1 MASSDHSASSRHSL
15 EKDVEKDIPLPQEH
29 FMPLPQPVTV
39 EELKGGAE
47 ITPEAEIIP
56 EAVEEKWLTG
66 VKLWL
71 VMGPLILV
79 FFLVLL
85 DTTIVSTAIP
95 DITNH
100 FNSLADIGWY
110 SASYQLASA
119 VLQPLAG
126 KTYVY
131 FSNKWTFISFFAVFE
146 LGSLLCGVATSSK
159 MLIVGRAI
167 AGMGTAGLQNGA
179 MTIISACVPL
189 HKRPALLGIC
199 QGFAQLG
206 LVFGP
211 LIGGALT
218 QYTTGRW
225 SVDRSPTQY
234 NCSADQFRCFYI
246 NLPIGGVAGALLV
259 LTRGVPDAH
268 SKPPAME
275 VFRDLHHKLDLIG
288 FVLLSPAII
297 MALLAL
303 QWGGNVYAW
312 DSATIIGLFCGA
324 AGNLL
329 VWAAWN
335 WWKKDDAL
343 IPVSMV
349 RRTQVWSGSLVVGFL
364 MSSLYIFVYYLP
376 VCIPPRVAPAHVDA
390 HQIYFQSADSASPT
404 MSGVYMLP
412 NILASLIL
420 AVAVGKAV
428 QWVGYYTPFSIVSAI
443 FMAVGYGL
451 CSMLSPTS
459 ATGEWIGFQII
470 SGKHSDGHVSSMKR
484 KANLCTHHSRN
495 RQRNGH
501 ADAACGGTEQP
512 SSRDGTACHLP
523 LHGTSAL
530 AKQQLT
536 FHFFVKFTGML
547 FGAVFLSASATIF
560 TNSLRTFIVQLAPT
574 ADLDAILTAGA
585 TGFRKVISPEELPG
599 VLLAYAKSVDRVF
612 YLCAALAAL
621 CLPFSFGLGWTNIKK
636 KAQEKKAATDTP
648 DEKAKIEV

>member
-15 EKDVEKDIPLPQEH
+15 EKDVEKEIPLPKEH
-29 FMPLPQPVTV
+29 VMPLPQPVTV
-39 EELKGGAE
+39 EELKGEAE
-47 ITPEAEIIP
+47 ITP

-218 QYTTGRW
+218 QYTTWRW

-259 LTRGVPDAH
+259 FTRGVPDAH

-376 VCIPPRVAPAHVDA
+376 VCIPPRVAPAHADV

-459 ATGEWIGFQII
+459 TTGEWIGFQII
-470 SGKHSDGHVSSMKR
+470 SGKHRIGRGMGMQMPLV
-484 KANLCTHHSRN
+484 AVQNNLPP
-495 RQRNGH
+495 
-501 ADAACGGTEQP
+501 AMV
-512 SSRDGTACHLP
+512 P
-523 LHGTSAL
+523 LAISL
-530 AKQQLT
+530 CM
-536 FHFFVKFTGML
+536 FTGML

-636 KAQEKKAATDTP
+636 KAQEKKAVAEKP
-648 DEKAKIEV
+648 DENAKIEV

>member
-15 EKDVEKDIPLPQEH
+15 EKDVEKEIPLPQEH
-29 FMPLPQPVTV
+29 VMPVPQPVTV
-39 EELKGGAE
+39 EELKGEAE
-47 ITPEAEIIP
+47 ITPEAI
-56 EAVEEKWLTG
+56 EEKWLSG

-218 QYTTGRW
+218 QYTTWRW
-225 SVDRSPTQY
+225 
-234 NCSADQFRCFYI
+234 CFYI

-259 LTRGVPDAH
+259 FTRGVPDAH

-376 VCIPPRVAPAHVDA
+376 
-390 HQIYFQSADSASPT
+390 IYFQSADSASPT

-428 QWVGYYTPFSIVSAI
+428 QWVGYYTPFSMISAI

-459 ATGEWIGFQII
+459 TTGEWIGFQII

-512 SSRDGTACHLP
+512 SSRNGTACHLP
-523 LHGTSAL
+523 LHGKHLNSTGASAL

-636 KAQEKKAATDTP
+636 KAQEKKAATSIP

>member
-15 EKDVEKDIPLPQEH
+15 EKDVEKEIPLPQEH
-29 FMPLPQPVTV
+29 VMPVPQPVTV
-39 EELKGGAE
+39 EELKG
-47 ITPEAEIIP
+47 EAEIIP
-56 EAVEEKWLTG
+56 EAVITPEAVEEKWLSG

-146 LGSLLCGVATSSK
+146 IGSLLCGVATSSK

-218 QYTTGRW
+218 QYTTWRW
-225 SVDRSPTQY
+225 
-234 NCSADQFRCFYI
+234 CFYI
-246 NLPIGGVAGALLV
+246 NLPIGAVAGALLV
-259 LTRGVPDAH
+259 FSRGVPDAH

-275 VFRDLHHKLDLIG
+275 VFRDLHHKLDLVG

-329 VWAAWN
+329 VWSAWN

-343 IPVSMV
+343 IPVSMI
-349 RRTQVWSGSLVVGFL
+349 RRTRVWSGSLVIGFL

-376 VCIPPRVAPAHVDA
+376 
-390 HQIYFQSADSASPT
+390 IYFQSADSASPT

-412 NILASLIL
+412 NILASLVL

-428 QWVGYYTPFSIVSAI
+428 QIVGYYTPFSIASAI
-443 FMAVGYGL
+443 FMALGYGL

-459 ATGEWIGFQII
+459 TTGEWVGFQIL
-470 SGKHSDGHVSSMKR
+470 SGEQINCHSSTLR
-484 KANLCTHHSRN
+484 YNANLCTHHSRN
-495 RQRNGH
+495 WQRNGH
-501 ADAACGGTEQP
+501 ADAACGGTER
-512 SSRDGTACHLP
+512 SSPRDGTACHLS
-523 LHGTSAL
+523 LHGQHSLSTGASTL

-585 TGFRKVISPEELPG
+585 TGFRKVISPEEVPG

-636 KAQEKKAATDTP
+636 KAQEKKAVAEKP
-648 DEKAKIEV
+648 DEKANIEV

>member
-1 MASSDHSASSRHSL
+1 MASSDQSASSRHSL
-15 EKDVEKDIPLPQEH
+15 EKDVEKEIPLPQEH
-29 FMPLPQPVTV
+29 IMPSPQPVTV
-39 EELKGGAE
+39 EELKGEAE
-47 ITPEAEIIP
+47 ITP

-146 LGSLLCGVATSSK
+146 IGSLLCGVATSSK

-218 QYTTGRW
+218 QYTTWRW
-225 SVDRSPTQY
+225 
-234 NCSADQFRCFYI
+234 CFYI

-259 LTRGVPDAH
+259 FTRGVPDAH
-268 SKPPAME
+268 SKPPPME
-275 VFRDLHHKLDLIG
+275 VLRDIHHKLDLIG

-312 DSATIIGLFCGA
+312 DSPTIIGLFCGA

-329 VWAAWN
+329 VWSAWN

-343 IPVSMV
+343 IPVSMI
-349 RRTQVWSGSLVVGFL
+349 RRTRVWSGSLVIGFL

-376 VCIPPRVAPAHVDA
+376 
-390 HQIYFQSADSASPT
+390 IYFQSADSASPT

-412 NILASLIL
+412 NILASLVL

-428 QWVGYYTPFSIVSAI
+428 QIVGYYTPFSIASAI
-443 FMAVGYGL
+443 FMALGYGL

-459 ATGEWIGFQII
+459 TTGEW
-470 SGKHSDGHVSSMKR
+470 
-484 KANLCTHHSRN
+484 
-495 RQRNGH
+495 
-501 ADAACGGTEQP
+501 
-512 SSRDGTACHLP
+512 
-523 LHGTSAL
+523 
-530 AKQQLT
+530 
-536 FHFFVKFTGML
+536 FTGML

-560 TNSLRTFIVQLAPT
+560 TNSLRTFIIQLAPT

-585 TGFRKVISPEELPG
+585 TGFRKVISPEEVPG

-636 KAQEKKAATDTP
+636 KAQEKKAVAEKP
-648 DEKAKIEV
+648 DEKANIEV

>member
-15 EKDVEKDIPLPQEH
+15 EKDVEKEIPLPKEH
-29 FMPLPQPVTV
+29 VMPLPQPVTV
-39 EELKGGAE
+39 EELKGEAE
-47 ITPEAEIIP
+47 ITP

-218 QYTTGRW
+218 QYTTWRW

-259 LTRGVPDAH
+259 FTRGVPDAH

-376 VCIPPRVAPAHVDA
+376 VCIPPRVAPAHADV

-459 ATGEWIGFQII
+459 TTGEWIGFQII
-470 SGKHSDGHVSSMKR
+470 SGKHSDGHVSR
-484 KANLCTHHSRN
+484 
-495 RQRNGH
+495 
-501 ADAACGGTEQP
+501 
-512 SSRDGTACHLP
+512 
-523 LHGTSAL
+523 TSAL

-636 KAQEKKAATDTP
+636 KAQEKKAVAEKP
-648 DEKAKIEV
+648 DENAKIEV

>member
-1 MASSDHSASSRHSL
+1 MASSDRSASSRHSL
-15 EKDVEKDIPLPQEH
+15 EKDVEKEIPLPQEH
-29 FMPLPQPVTV
+29 VTPVPQPATV
-39 EELKGGAE
+39 EELKGAAE
-47 ITPEAEIIP
+47 IIPEAEITP
-56 EAVEEKWLTG
+56 EAVEEKWLSG

-146 LGSLLCGVATSSK
+146 IGSLLCGVATSSK

-218 QYTTGRW
+218 QYTTWRW
-225 SVDRSPTQY
+225 
-234 NCSADQFRCFYI
+234 CFYI
-246 NLPIGGVAGALLV
+246 NLPIGAVAGALLV
-259 LTRGVPDAH
+259 FSRGVPDAH

-329 VWAAWN
+329 AWSAWN

-343 IPVSMV
+343 IPVSMI
-349 RRTQVWSGSLVVGFL
+349 RRTRVWSGSLVVGFL

-376 VCIPPRVAPAHVDA
+376 
-390 HQIYFQSADSASPT
+390 IYFQSADSASPT

-412 NILASLIL
+412 NILASLVL

-428 QWVGYYTPFSIVSAI
+428 QIVGYYTPFSIASAI
-443 FMAVGYGL
+443 FMALGYGL

-459 ATGEWIGFQII
+459 TTGEWVGFQILSGIGRGMGMQMPLVAVQNGLPPAMVPLAI
-470 SGKHSDGHVSSMKR
+470 S
-484 KANLCTHHSRN
+484 LCM
-495 RQRNGH
+495 
-501 ADAACGGTEQP
+501 
-512 SSRDGTACHLP
+512 
-523 LHGTSAL
+523 
-530 AKQQLT
+530 
-536 FHFFVKFTGML
+536 FTGML

-585 TGFRKVISPEELPG
+585 TGFRKVISAEEVPG

-636 KAQEKKAATDTP
+636 KAQEKKAVAEKP
-648 DEKAKIEV
+648 DEKARIEV

>member
-1 MASSDHSASSRHSL
+1 MASSDQSASSRHSL
-15 EKDVEKDIPLPQEH
+15 EKDVEKEIPLPQEH
-29 FMPLPQPVTV
+29 IMPIPQPVIV
-39 EELKGGAE
+39 EELKGEAE
-47 ITPEAEIIP
+47 ITA

-146 LGSLLCGVATSSK
+146 IGSLLCGVATSSK

-218 QYTTGRW
+218 QYTTWRW
-225 SVDRSPTQY
+225 
-234 NCSADQFRCFYI
+234 CFYI

-259 LTRGVPDAH
+259 FTRGVPDAH
-268 SKPPAME
+268 SKPPPME
-275 VFRDLHHKLDLIG
+275 VLRDLHHKLDLIG

-312 DSATIIGLFCGA
+312 DSPTIIGLFCGA

-329 VWAAWN
+329 VWSAWN

-343 IPVSMV
+343 IPVSMI
-349 RRTQVWSGSLVVGFL
+349 RRTRVWSGSLVVGFL

-376 VCIPPRVAPAHVDA
+376 
-390 HQIYFQSADSASPT
+390 IYFQSADSASPT

-412 NILASLIL
+412 NILASLVL

-428 QWVGYYTPFSIVSAI
+428 QIVGYYTPFSIASAI
-443 FMAVGYGL
+443 FMALGYGL

-459 ATGEWIGFQII
+459 TTGEWVGFQILSGIGRGMGMQMPLVAVQNGLPPAMVPLAI
-470 SGKHSDGHVSSMKR
+470 S
-484 KANLCTHHSRN
+484 LCM
-495 RQRNGH
+495 
-501 ADAACGGTEQP
+501 
-512 SSRDGTACHLP
+512 
-523 LHGTSAL
+523 
-530 AKQQLT
+530 
-536 FHFFVKFTGML
+536 FTGML

-585 TGFRKVISPEELPG
+585 TGFRKVISPEEVPG

-636 KAQEKKAATDTP
+636 KAQEKKAVTDKP